1 MILDQMIQITICRK
15 GASKLN
21 LNAAGVGNSRGSQ
34 KRSSMEET
42 SKKKVIFFNF
52 KLLFFQIKVRQI
64 KIDRICSWY

>member
-34 KRSSMEET
+34 KRSSMEAT
-42 SKKKVIFFNF
+42 IKKKVIFFNF
-52 KLLFFQIKVRQI
+52 KIIIFSNKGSSNQN
-64 KIDRICSWY
+64 

>member
-42 SKKKVIFFNF
+42 SKKKFIFFNL
-52 KLLFFQIKVRQI
+52 KFFFFSNKGSSNQN
-64 KIDRICSWY
+64 

>member
-1 MILDQMIQITICRK
+1 MILDQMIQIKICRK

-42 SKKKVIFFNF
+42 RILNYYFF
-52 KLLFFQIKVRQI
+52 K
-64 KIDRICSWY
+64 

>member
-42 SKKKVIFFNF
+42 SKKKIIFF
-52 KLLFFQIKVRQI
+52 
-64 KIDRICSWY
+64 